1 MGRSACT
8 SSGSIWR
15 KIMNE
20 IVKRYIEKKQKEIEQ
35 KNAKDK
41 AKKLVELDLFKKS
54 MKVKK
59 VITLKMVVM

>member
-1 MGRSACT
+1 
-8 SSGSIWR
+8 
-15 KIMNE
+15 MNE